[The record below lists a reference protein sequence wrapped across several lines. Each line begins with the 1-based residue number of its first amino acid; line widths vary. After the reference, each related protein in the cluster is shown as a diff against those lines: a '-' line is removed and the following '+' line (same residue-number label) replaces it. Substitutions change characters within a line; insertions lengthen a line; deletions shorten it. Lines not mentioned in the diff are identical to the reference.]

1 MKYQLCSASEFL
13 LDLYIG
19 ISRPLN
25 VVIAMDGSQNVNAE
39 TFNKIKKF
47 AVGTLDGY
55 DISRNKTLVSVVT
68 FGNTSSVNLDLA
80 SSFSK
85 SIVQY
90 AISTAKRVGGRR
102 SIARLAEFI
111 QKGILSRKKRI
122 GAGDVLVLVVAGSN
136 QQESDS
142 GKLKS
147 SLEELE
153 RRNIKLVVVAVGE
166 VAKSGELAKSVKD
179 DSLVMI
185 PSVSRIK
192 EALTP
197 IVDASGKAAGIGLCS
212 YPFKYL
218 LYLHRNLQSLPKV
231 LGNLQYFLDCLIPL
245 SPSKQCWFME
255 DIHAAHMSIYLHLT
269 LMDAPVYLNIVLRGE
284 RVVILHCRPE
294 TYNYHVKHF
303 IE

>member
-47 AVGTLDGY
+47 AVGTLDAY

-102 SIARLAEFI
+102 SIAKLAEFI

-153 RRNIKLVVVAVGE
+153 RRNIKVVVVAVGE

-179 DSLVMI
+179 ESLIMI

-192 EALTP
+192 EALAP

-218 LYLHRNLQSLPKV
+218 LYLHRNMQSLPKV
-231 LGNLQYFLDCLIPL
+231 LGNL
-245 SPSKQCWFME
+245 
-255 DIHAAHMSIYLHLT
+255 
-269 LMDAPVYLNIVLRGE
+269 
-284 RVVILHCRPE
+284 
-294 TYNYHVKHF
+294 
-303 IE
+303 